1 MIISPSDFQKVVNLI
16 NQSAELLQLKSFESA
31 THALEI
37 ITEALSISSYSE
49 KLLELKGEALFRVFA
64 VELSSTVLV

>member
-1 MIISPSDFQKVVNLI
+1 MVNLI

-37 ITEALSISSYSE
+37 ITEALSISCYSE

-64 VELSSTVLV
+64 VELSSIVVV